1 MIIVVRTYF
10 FPLLSSYSFFFK
22 YIKQNKMNSLSPG
35 SRTLSFLRVSLI
47 TVPAPHPPAHKF
59 YYLLGYE
66 NDFKT
71 VKISFKSKFELY

>member
-1 MIIVVRTYF
+1 
-10 FPLLSSYSFFFK
+10 
-22 YIKQNKMNSLSPG
+22 MNSLSPG